1 MSDTTPLTPSR
12 FAPLRREDP
21 RRIGP
26 YTLDGRIGI
35 GGIGA
40 VYAGHQPGI
49 PGHAAIKTVREEL
62 AGNAEFRARFARE
75 TVLAKRASGMCLP
88 CYYDG
93 DTEADMPWLATEFIP
108 GPSLRTYVRNR
119 GPLTG
124 DHLTALGVG
133 LADALTRIHAQGVV
147 HQDLKPGNI
156 ILGPHAPKLVDFGIA
171 RAVDQTALARSG
183 GAAGTAGWMSPEA
196 CAGGELTGRSD
207 VFSWG
212 SLMAFAATGREP
224 FGAGPVD
231 TLAERV
237 MEDEPDIEGV
247 PGPLLPLVRAALAK
261 APRERPD
268 AVELV
273 PVLVEQWSGSRP
285 ATALAGV
292 KAMLTE
298 VWTGMAT
305 PVPAPARS
313 LRRLRRGLA
322 VGAAAVAVLT
332 LAGTAAVAAPSAL
345 EALAGGVTGDQ
356 GGQSGQAGDD
366 GGGDGSVGADGAD
379 SGGAEDSDGGGG
391 GEDGDT
397 GGREDGDTGGRED
410 GDAPSGPPPEAVDQA
425 TDQGVGAGAA
435 VGSADGTIGV
445 FSADGVATLHANVYN
460 VVSGPDGV
468 QITVNGQSMGVR
480 EQVPSFDQ
488 SNFYVIADGERIDPS
503 QAFTY
508 TPQLDYPMEQ
518 EPNEN
523 TLVFPG
529 APETG
534 LLVFQTPEV
543 AGAQPGPVGL
553 CYSTAQG
560 AYFTTDYSQCT

>member
-40 VYAGHQPGI
+40 VYAAHQPGM
-49 PGHAAIKTVREEL
+49 PGHAAVKTVREEL

-93 DTEADMPWLATEFIP
+93 DTEAKMPWLATEYIP
-108 GPSLRTYVRNR
+108 GPSLRTYVQKR

-156 ILGPHAPKLVDFGIA
+156 ILGPDAPKLVDFGIA
-171 RAVDQTALARSG
+171 RAVDQTVLARSG
-183 GAAGTAGWMSPEA
+183 GAPGTAGWMSPEA

-231 TLAERV
+231 TLADRV
-237 MEDEPDIEGV
+237 MEDEPDIDGV
-247 PGPLLPLVRAALAK
+247 PEPLLPLVRAALSK

-268 AVELV
+268 AVGLV
-273 PVLVEQWSGSRP
+273 PALVEQWSGRTP

-292 KAMLTE
+292 RAMLTE
-298 VWTGMAT
+298 VWTGMAA
-305 PVPAPARS
+305 PIPAPARS
-313 LRRLRRGLA
+313 VRRFGRGLA
-322 VGAAAVAVLT
+322 AGVAAVAVLA
-332 LAGTAAVAAPSAL
+332 LAGTAAVGAPSAL
-345 EALAGGVTGDQ
+345 KALAGAGGGEQ
-356 GGQSGQAGDD
+356 GGQDASGGEN
-366 GGGDGSVGADGAD
+366 GGAD
-379 SGGAEDSDGGGG
+379 SGEGGDTGNAGAGGGG
-391 GEDGDT
+391 DEGGDSGRPDGGET
-397 GGREDGDTGGRED
+397 
-410 GDAPSGPPPEAVDQA
+410 PSGPPPEAVERA
-425 TDQGVGAGAA
+425 TDQGVGANAA
-435 VGSADGTIGV
+435 VGSADGTTGL
-445 FSADGVATLHANVYN
+445 FSADGAATLHANVYGA
-460 VVSGPDGV
+460 VSGPEGV
-468 QITVNGQSMGVR
+468 RITVNGQSMGVR

-488 SNFYVIADGERIDPS
+488 SSFYILADGERIEPS
-503 QAFTY
+503 QPFTY
-508 TPQLDYPMEQ
+508 TPQLEYPMEQ

-534 LLVFQTPEV
+534 LLVFQTPEIG
-543 AGAQPGPVGL
+543 GARPGPVGL
-553 CYSTAQG
+553 CYSTGQG
-560 AYFTTDYSQCT
+560 ARFTTDYTRCT

>member
-1 MSDTTPLTPSR
+1 MSDSTPLTPSR

-40 VYAGHQPGI
+40 VYAGHQPGL

-62 AGNAEFRARFARE
+62 AGNAEFRTRFARE

-93 DTEADMPWLATEFIP
+93 DTEAERPWLATEYIP
-108 GPSLRTYVRNR
+108 GPSLRTYIQKR

-156 ILGPHAPKLVDFGIA
+156 ILGPDAPKLVDFGIA

-183 GAAGTAGWMSPEA
+183 GAPGTVGWMSPEA

-212 SLMAFAATGREP
+212 SLMVFAATGREP
-224 FGAGPVD
+224 FGVGPVD

-237 MEDEPDIEGV
+237 MEDGPDIDGV
-247 PGPLLPLVRAALAK
+247 PEPLLPLVQAALAK

-268 AVELV
+268 AAGLV
-273 PVLVEQWSGSRP
+273 PALVEQWSGSTP

-292 KAMLTE
+292 RAMLTE

-313 LRRLRRGLA
+313 VRRFGRGLA
-322 VGAAAVAVLT
+322 IGVAAIAVLT
-332 LAGTAAVAAPSAL
+332 LADTAAVGTPSVL
-345 EALAGGVTGDQ
+345 KVLAGADGSEQ
-356 GGQSGQAGDD
+356 GGQAGSEAGGSAEDGGDAGDA
-366 GGGDGSVGADGAD
+366 ADEGE
-379 SGGAEDSDGGGG
+379 GRGESDGTGRRE
-391 GEDGDT
+391 GENS
-397 GGREDGDTGGRED
+397 
-410 GDAPSGPPPEAVDQA
+410 PSGPPPEAVDQA

-435 VGSADGTIGV
+435 VDSTDGAIGR
-445 FSADGVATLHANVYN
+445 FSVNTAAILQVNVYN
-460 VVSGPDGV
+460 VVSSPDGV

-503 QAFTY
+503 EPFTY
-508 TPQLDYPMEQ
+508 TPQLDFPMEQ

-534 LLVFQTPEV
+534 LLVYQTPQIG
-543 AGAQPGPVGL
+543 GAQPGPVGL
-553 CYSTAQG
+553 CYSTAEG